1 MKKKITYKA
10 LQEACIYVQKQLP
23 YQPKVALVLG
33 SGLGEFADQLTID
46 AKIPYADIPHF
57 PVSTV
62 AGHDGCFMLGRVEG
76 CPVLIM
82 KGRVHYYEG
91 YSMQEVVMPVRVMQM
106 LGAKILILTNAAGGI
121 NASYKPG
128 ILVRITDQITS
139 FVPSPL
145 IGANLDSIGTRF
157 PDMSHVY
164 DTELGK
170 QMEAVA
176 KKQRIALEEGVYLQ
190 TTGPNYETPAEIR
203 MFRTL
208 GADLVGMS
216 TACEAMA
223 ARHAG
228 MRVVGVSCVTNMAA
242 GMSKVELNHKE
253 VQETA
258 DRVAQDFQTLI
269 YKFIAEIG

>member
-23 YQPKVALVLG
+23 YQPKVALALG

-164 DTELGK
+164 DTELGE

>member
-1 MKKKITYKA
+1 MNKKITYKE
-10 LQEACIYVQKQLP
+10 LQEACIYVQTRLP

-33 SGLGEFADQLTID
+33 SGLGEFTDQLTID

-62 AGHDGCFMLGRVEG
+62 AGHDGCFMLVRVEG

-164 DTELGK
+164 DIELGE
-170 QMEAVA
+170 QMESVA

>member
-1 MKKKITYKA
+1 MNKKITYKE
-10 LQEACIYVQKQLP
+10 LQEACIYVQTRLP

-62 AGHDGCFMLGRVEG
+62 AGHDGCFMLVRVEG

-145 IGANLDSIGTRF
+145 IGANLDLIGTRF

-164 DTELGK
+164 DIELGE
-170 QMEAVA
+170 QMESVA

>member
-1 MKKKITYKA
+1 
-10 LQEACIYVQKQLP
+10 
-23 YQPKVALVLG
+23 
-33 SGLGEFADQLTID
+33 
-46 AKIPYADIPHF
+46 
-57 PVSTV
+57 
-62 AGHDGCFMLGRVEG
+62 
-76 CPVLIM
+76 
-82 KGRVHYYEG
+82 
-91 YSMQEVVMPVRVMQM
+91 
-106 LGAKILILTNAAGGI
+106 
-121 NASYKPG
+121 
-128 ILVRITDQITS
+128 
-139 FVPSPL
+139 
-145 IGANLDSIGTRF
+145 
-157 PDMSHVY
+157 MSHVY
-164 DTELGK
+164 DTELGE

-203 MFRTL
+203 MYRTL

-242 GMSKVELNHKE
+242 GMSKTELNHKE

>member
-1 MKKKITYKA
+1 MNKKITYKE
-10 LQEACIYVQKQLP
+10 LQEACIYVQTRLP

-62 AGHDGCFMLGRVEG
+62 AGHDGCFMLVRVEG

-164 DTELGK
+164 DIELGE
-170 QMEAVA
+170 QMESVA

>member
-1 MKKKITYKA
+1 MIKKITYKE
-10 LQEACIYVQKQLP
+10 LQEACAYVQTRLP
-23 YQPKVALVLG
+23 YQPEVALVLG
-33 SGLGEFADQLTID
+33 SGLGEFADRLTID
-46 AKIPYADIPHF
+46 AKIPYGEIPHF

-91 YSMQEVVMPVRVMQM
+91 YSMQEVVMPVRVMRM
-106 LGAKILILTNAAGGI
+106 LGAQILILTNAAGGI

-145 IGANLDSIGTRF
+145 IGANMDAIGTRF

-164 DTELGK
+164 DTELGER
-170 QMEAVA
+170 MEAVA
-176 KKQRIALEEGVYLQ
+176 RKQGIGLEEGVYLQ

-203 MFRTL
+203 MYRTL

-223 ARHAG
+223 ARHAE

-242 GMSKVELNHKE
+242 GMSKTELNHKE

>member
-1 MKKKITYKA
+1 MQT
-10 LQEACIYVQKQLP
+10 QLP
-23 YQPKVALVLG
+23 YQPEVALVLG

-164 DTELGK
+164 DTELGE

-203 MFRTL
+203 MYRTL

-242 GMSKVELNHKE
+242 GMSKTELNHKE

>member
-46 AKIPYADIPHF
+46 PKIPYADIPHF

-164 DTELGK
+164 DTELGE